1 MKKLVV
7 IFIVFT
13 FFSGCYQGYRI
24 NIDQGNSVSEEQ
36 LEKLKLGMTRKEVQ
50 FLMGTPLIKDPF
62 HANRWDYIY
71 NSGTTNK
78 SSAKQNQL
86 SLLFTDDIL
95 VGINRLGNEG
105 LENNKK
111 NVKKKNIIG
120 NLLKRIPFM
129 D

>member
-1 MKKLVV
+1 MKKLVLV
-7 IFIVFT
+7 FIVFT

-71 NSGTTNK
+71 SSGTINET
-78 SSAKQNQL
+78 SFKQNQL

-95 VGINRLGNEG
+95 VGMNRFGNEALG
-105 LENNKK
+105 NNKK
-111 NVKKKNIIG
+111 NEKKTGIIG
-120 NLLKRIPFM
+120 NLLKRIPFIN
-129 D
+129 